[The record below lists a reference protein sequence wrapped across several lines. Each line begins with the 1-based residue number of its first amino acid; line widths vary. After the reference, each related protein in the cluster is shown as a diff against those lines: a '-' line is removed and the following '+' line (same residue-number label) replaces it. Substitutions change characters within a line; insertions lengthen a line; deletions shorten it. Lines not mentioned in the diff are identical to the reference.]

1 MHIMPYF
8 FKGDITFQK
17 KKTVHKKAGINTNT
31 GNLPDLFPHPEGE
44 ACPS

>member
-1 MHIMPYF
+1 MHITPYF
-8 FKGDITFQK
+8 LRGHHVPEEENSTQ
-17 KKTVHKKAGINTNT
+17 KAGINTNT